1 MILPVYAYGNS
12 ILRKES
18 EEIDKDYPELDNLI
32 KDMFETME
40 KAGGIGL
47 AAPQIGKSIRLIVIN
62 SKEMSSD
69 FLEEGLEEFKRVF
82 INPIIEE
89 EFGEDF
95 TFREGCL
102 SLPRV
107 SEEITRPSKIIM
119 TWFDEE
125 WNLHEEEFTGI
136 KARILQ
142 HEYDHLEG
150 VMWIDKVAPLRRKL
164 LQSKLDK
171 ISKGKVHHN
180 YPMKFSNK

>member
-1 MILPVYAYGNS
+1 MILPIYAYGNS

-18 EEIDKDYPELDNLI
+18 EEINKDYPELDKLI

-69 FLEEGLEEFKRVF
+69 FPEEGLEEFNKVF

-107 SEEITRPSKIIM
+107 SEEITRKSKIIM

-125 WNLHEEEFTGI
+125 WNLHEQEFTGI

-171 ISKGKVHHN
+171 ISKGKVHHT
-180 YPMKFSNK
+180 YPMKFPRM